1 MKRRNL
7 TLSICILAVLAL
19 ISVGFASWIITNPNS
34 GKEAPGTI
42 IVDDVTSEV
51 FSITPTWDTTSNGKI
66 VFGKPVDYVEKEND
80 WLTSDSTDKENLEAV
95 LTITFNKKDNVD
107 LESILTKTP
116 INVSLKVVDNSI
128 VSDKEEDKE
137 LSEISAEKLFS
148 GLTLPTPVITIKT
161 GVDGEGNDVFSAF
174 DGTIDFEDLDENAK
188 CVLKVSFAWGV
199 ATGSKN
205 PYVYYNDITFGT
217 ETDELDDFGE
227 KKTIEVVAEEYLNSL
242 YEAFTNISYKLT
254 LSDK

>member
-1 MKRRNL
+1 MKRRSL

-34 GKEAPGTI
+34 GTEAPGTI
-42 IVDDVTSEV
+42 VVDDVTSEV
-51 FSITPTWDTTSNGKI
+51 FSITPTWDATSNGKI
-66 VFGKPVDYVEKEND
+66 VFGKPVDYVEKETD
-80 WLTSDSTDKENLEAV
+80 WLTSDSTEKENLEAL
-95 LTITFNKKDNVD
+95 LTIAFNKKDNVD
-107 LESILTKTP
+107 LESILTETP

-137 LSEISAEKLFS
+137 LSETEVENLFS
-148 GLTLPTPVITIKT
+148 DLTLPTPVITIKT

-188 CVLKVSFAWGV
+188 CVLKVSFAWGSD
-199 ATGSKN
+199 TGSKN

-217 ETDELDDFGE
+217 KTDILDDFGE

>member
-34 GKEAPGTI
+34 GTEAPGTI
-42 IVDDVTSEV
+42 VVDDVTSEV
-51 FSITPTWDTTSNGKI
+51 FSITPTWDATSNGKI
-66 VFGKPVDYVEKEND
+66 VFGKPVDYVEKETD
-80 WLTSDSTDKENLEAV
+80 WLTSDSTEKENLEA
-95 LTITFNKKDNVD
+95 LT
-107 LESILTKTP
+107 ETP

-137 LSEISAEKLFS
+137 LSETAAEKLFS
-148 GLTLPTPVITIKT
+148 DLTLPAPVITIKT

-188 CVLKVSFAWGV
+188 CVLKVSFAWGT

-205 PYVYYNDITFGT
+205 PYVYYNAIKFGT
-217 ETDELDDFGE
+217 DLDPSEEGVSL
-227 KKTIEVVAEEYLNSL
+227 IEVVAEEYLKSL